1 MPPRQ
6 FIFLIAA
13 VLLVAGI
20 SVTVALWVGPQLGFA
35 SEIGI
40 LTALI
45 LPALLLRLALRK

>member
-13 VLLVAGI
+13 VLLAAGI

-35 SEIGI
+35 SEIAI
-40 LTALI
+40 LSALI